1 VDGDPVIPLSLAR
14 IAEVT
19 GGRLAGGDLPGG
31 DLHRADPEAVVS
43 GEVVIDSRRVS
54 PGGLFAAVAGER
66 SDGHDFA
73 AAAVAAGAVAV
84 LATRPVPVPSVQVAD
99 VPAALAALARSV
111 VDALPEARIAG
122 ITGSVGK
129 TSTKDLA
136 AQLVERLG
144 PTIAPAGSF
153 NNEFGHP
160 LTVLRADASTRYL
173 VLELS
178 ARGLGHIAY
187 LCRVAPPR
195 YGVVLNVGH
204 AHAGEFGG
212 LDQVARAKGELP
224 EALPADGVAILNADD
239 PRVLAMRTRAR
250 VVTFSCAPE
259 AAPGAAV
266 RAADIRLDDLGRPG
280 FTLLTPEGSAP
291 VTLRLHGAHNVPNAL
306 AAAALARELGLDLD
320 GIADGLRA
328 ATARS
333 RWRMEVHQRG
343 DGVTVINDAYNAN
356 PESVRAALDAAGRH
370 LTGQPRGHRGV
381 RGPAARLRPGRADRG
396 GGGGRPA
403 ARRRAPGYRV
413 DRGGARGARRRDR
426 ARRACEPAQAL
437 GRRTGKGIP
446 CGAPGRRRRC
456 SPGGGRPVKTV
467 LLSAAVSMFVAL
479 FGTPLAIKTFS
490 RRGYGQEIR
499 SDGPAGHLSKR
510 GTPTMG
516 GTVIITASL
525 IGYLIGHVVTGN
537 AMSASGLLV
546 LFLMTGLG
554 LVGFADDFIKLYMQR
569 SLGLRSGAKLAGQ
582 AVVGGVFALL
592 AIRFPDGYDL
602 TPASTHLSF
611 YADFGISIGPVLF
624 VVWVI
629 LMVAGTSNGV
639 NLTDGLDGLATG
651 AAILV
656 LAAYMIIG
664 IWQLR
669 NDCTV
674 FLAQACYDVRDPQDL
689 AIVAATVMGAC
700 AGFLWWN
707 APPAKIFMGDTGSLS
722 LGGAIA
728 GLAITTRTELLLFLL
743 GGLFVLITLSV
754 VIQVGSFKLT
764 GKRVFRMAPLQHH
777 FELAGWAETTIVVR
791 FWIIAGICVALGLGI
806 FYVG

>member
-1 VDGDPVIPLSLAR
+1 VIPLSLAR
-14 IAEVT
+14 IAQVT
-19 GGRLAGGDLPGG
+19 GGQLAHG
-31 DLHRADPEAVVS
+31 DPEAIVS
-43 GEVVIDSRRVS
+43 GEVVIDSRRAA

-84 LATRPVPVPSVQVAD
+84 LATRPVPVPSVLVAD

-111 VDALPEARIAG
+111 VDALPRARIAG
-122 ITGSVGK
+122 ITGSSGK

-239 PRVLAMRTRAR
+239 PRVLAMADRTAAR

-259 AAPGAAV
+259 PARGAAV

-356 PESVRAALDAAGRH
+356 PESVRAALDALAH
-370 LTGQPRGHRGV
+370 LTQGGAGHGGRAFAVLGHMAELGDTT
-381 RGPAARLRPGRADRG
+381 RASHEDAGEYAARLGGPGLAG
-396 GGGGRPA
+396 LIAVGEEA
-403 ARRRAPGYRV
+403 APLL
-413 DRGGARGARRRDR
+413 DGARRVPAWTGEALAVPDGATALEELANRLKPSDVVLVKASR
-426 ARRACEPAQAL
+426 AAHLEGVAAAL
-437 GRRTGKGIP
+437 
-446 CGAPGRRRRC
+446 
-456 SPGGGRPVKTV
+456 
-467 LLSAAVSMFVAL
+467 
-479 FGTPLAIKTFS
+479 
-490 RRGYGQEIR
+490 
-499 SDGPAGHLSKR
+499 
-510 GTPTMG
+510 
-516 GTVIITASL
+516 
-525 IGYLIGHVVTGN
+525 
-537 AMSASGLLV
+537 
-546 LFLMTGLG
+546 LG
-554 LVGFADDFIKLYMQR
+554 E
-569 SLGLRSGAKLAGQ
+569 AGQ
-582 AVVGGVFALL
+582 
-592 AIRFPDGYDL
+592 
-602 TPASTHLSF
+602 
-611 YADFGISIGPVLF
+611 
-624 VVWVI
+624 
-629 LMVAGTSNGV
+629 
-639 NLTDGLDGLATG
+639 
-651 AAILV
+651 
-656 LAAYMIIG
+656 
-664 IWQLR
+664 
-669 NDCTV
+669 
-674 FLAQACYDVRDPQDL
+674 
-689 AIVAATVMGAC
+689 
-700 AGFLWWN
+700 
-707 APPAKIFMGDTGSLS
+707 
-722 LGGAIA
+722 
-728 GLAITTRTELLLFLL
+728 
-743 GGLFVLITLSV
+743 
-754 VIQVGSFKLT
+754 
-764 GKRVFRMAPLQHH
+764 
-777 FELAGWAETTIVVR
+777 
-791 FWIIAGICVALGLGI
+791 
-806 FYVG
+806 

>member
-1 VDGDPVIPLSLAR
+1 VIPLSLAR
-14 IAEVT
+14 IAQIT
-19 GGRLAGGDLPGG
+19 GGQLAHG
-31 DLHRADPEAVVS
+31 DPEAVVS
-43 GEVVIDSRRVS
+43 GEVVIDSRRAA

-84 LATRPVPVPSVQVAD
+84 LATNPVPVPSVLVAD

-111 VDALPEARIAG
+111 VDALPEAQIAG
-122 ITGSVGK
+122 LTGSSGK

-239 PRVLAMRTRAR
+239 PRVLAMADRTAAR

-259 AAPGAAV
+259 PVRGAAV
-266 RAADIRLDDLGRPG
+266 RAADIRAADIRLDDLGRPG

-356 PESVRAALDAAGRH
+356 PESVRAALDALAH
-370 LTGQPRGHRGV
+370 LTHGGGRGFAVLGHMAELGGTSRASHEDVGEY
-381 RGPAARLRPGRADRG
+381 AARLGGPGQASTALVG
-396 GGGGRPA
+396 LIAVGEEA
-403 ARRRAPGYRV
+403 APLL
-413 DRGGARGARRRDR
+413 DGARRVPAWTGEALAVPDGATALEELANRLKPADVVLVKASR
-426 ARRACEPAQAL
+426 AAHLEGVAAAL
-437 GRRTGKGIP
+437 
-446 CGAPGRRRRC
+446 
-456 SPGGGRPVKTV
+456 
-467 LLSAAVSMFVAL
+467 
-479 FGTPLAIKTFS
+479 
-490 RRGYGQEIR
+490 
-499 SDGPAGHLSKR
+499 
-510 GTPTMG
+510 
-516 GTVIITASL
+516 
-525 IGYLIGHVVTGN
+525 
-537 AMSASGLLV
+537 
-546 LFLMTGLG
+546 LG
-554 LVGFADDFIKLYMQR
+554 E
-569 SLGLRSGAKLAGQ
+569 AGQ
-582 AVVGGVFALL
+582 
-592 AIRFPDGYDL
+592 
-602 TPASTHLSF
+602 
-611 YADFGISIGPVLF
+611 
-624 VVWVI
+624 
-629 LMVAGTSNGV
+629 
-639 NLTDGLDGLATG
+639 
-651 AAILV
+651 
-656 LAAYMIIG
+656 
-664 IWQLR
+664 
-669 NDCTV
+669 
-674 FLAQACYDVRDPQDL
+674 
-689 AIVAATVMGAC
+689 
-700 AGFLWWN
+700 
-707 APPAKIFMGDTGSLS
+707 
-722 LGGAIA
+722 
-728 GLAITTRTELLLFLL
+728 
-743 GGLFVLITLSV
+743 
-754 VIQVGSFKLT
+754 
-764 GKRVFRMAPLQHH
+764 
-777 FELAGWAETTIVVR
+777 
-791 FWIIAGICVALGLGI
+791 
-806 FYVG
+806 